1 MKNSAGMK
9 RETFLKASH
18 INKSLINAV
27 VRGLGGWTSFKES
40 HSDVCNHGAQNGFGY
55 FIYYS
60 DTVKF
65 ALKHREAIIEL
76 LNETRESIGE
86 PGSIVEMV
94 QNFNCLGKDDYT
106 QDEVGQALYASNAKA
121 KEQQQVLNALAWFAL
136 EEVCRSYES
145 IGGV

>member
-1 MKNSAGMK
+1 MNK
-9 RETFLKASH
+9 ETFLKASH
-18 INKSLINAV
+18 INGALINAV
-27 VRGLGGWTSFKES
+27 VSGLGGWASFKES
-40 HSDVCNHGAQNGFGY
+40 HADVCSHGANNGFGE

-65 ALKHREAIIEL
+65 ALKHRPAIIEL

-94 QNFNCLGKDDYT
+94 QNFGCLGKDDYT
-106 QDEVGQALYASNAKA
+106 QDEVGQALWASNAKA

-136 EEVCRSYES
+136 EEVCRSFES
-145 IGGV
+145 IGEV